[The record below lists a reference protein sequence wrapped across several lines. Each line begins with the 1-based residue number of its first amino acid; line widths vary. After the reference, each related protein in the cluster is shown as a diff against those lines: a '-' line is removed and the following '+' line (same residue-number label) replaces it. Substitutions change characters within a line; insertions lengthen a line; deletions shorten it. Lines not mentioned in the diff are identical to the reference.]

1 MSRID
6 LDNYTLKSINLEID
20 AKKNIMINNE
30 ISNIEK
36 EVMNLKSVILNY
48 DITAILLNINSKSV

>member
-20 AKKNIMINNE
+20 AKKNVMIKNE

-36 EVMNLKSVILNY
+36 EVMN
-48 DITAILLNINSKSV
+48 